1 MTLSSPRFDFRHQKD
16 HSVIKNF
23 STASFGSMALTSR
36 EKEKDLQSVESGQK
50 LAEHGEYMKLELV
63 KTDVDSEMVSAQ
75 FPV

>member
-1 MTLSSPRFDFRHQKD
+1 
-16 HSVIKNF
+16 
-23 STASFGSMALTSR
+23 MALTSR

-75 FPV
+75 FLV